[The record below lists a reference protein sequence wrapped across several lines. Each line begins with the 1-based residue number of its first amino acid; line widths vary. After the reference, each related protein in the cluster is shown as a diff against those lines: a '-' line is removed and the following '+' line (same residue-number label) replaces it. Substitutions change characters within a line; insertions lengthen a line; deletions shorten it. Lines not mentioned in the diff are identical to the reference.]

1 MTAQPQNRFVFCV
14 VVVEFAVNGNQALGM
29 PRKTTGKAGRID
41 QSRDPFV
48 IKVNREDVKLNE
60 TSVLV
65 KSPSHLLLQKSG
77 WEGQNWKRKHSF
89 WGGGGHNYC
98 LNTNSL
104 NWLVRAT

>member
-1 MTAQPQNRFVFCV
+1 
-14 VVVEFAVNGNQALGM
+14 M

-48 IKVNREDVKLNE
+48 IKVNREDVKFE

-65 KSPSHLLLQKSG
+65 KYPSHLLLQKSG
-77 WEGQNWKRKHSF
+77 WEGQNGKRKHVF
-89 WGGGGHNYC
+89 LGGGGGHNYC
-98 LNTNSL
+98 LNTNSV